1 MRASLLVFLGVI
13 GLAVE
18 GMSLRAPMMRSR
30 ARFGALGSSSVDDF
44 GGGVTTEEAPA
55 AAPVAVEES
64 PMAAAPKGQKLSA
77 REQMSLDAANKLRQE
92 ADEMEFALRE
102 EARAKGMPED
112 VINKLVPKSSTTK
125 TKAAQKLEEK
135 VTGVK
140 ATPKPAAT
148 TSEAKPVAPALPSSQ
163 IRQKLGYLNTG
174 DAVRFTSELDRLKDK
189 GMLRLWNSHEEKL
202 SGARF
207 SVNNYQLKENAK
219 IEPQDLKLDDVG
231 YDYQKTFLVSLAV
244 ASVFGIGSSLIPEDF
259 GALGFVL
266 GYASALFPI
275 LIVGIGSIAPGLIGD
290 ILNRVKL
297 ASDAEAKD
305 RFIAANAGKMLVG
318 YVMGLPVSKFA
329 SSGPS
334 NSVDFFQLRPS
345 GNEESDRKMF
355 SENKFKQ
362 ADIARSS
369 AVCLASSVAECMGYE
384 SASGNS
390 PGDVNTLYELMQACE
405 PKLEGERLQDHIR
418 WSALEAYKI
427 INDYPEEYQ
436 RLIKAFS
443 ENLPMEE
450 CIACLEG
457 TGDVLARESS
467 E

>member
-1 MRASLLVFLGVI
+1 MRALLVLLGVI
-13 GLAVE
+13 SLLAVKVQA
-18 GMSLRAPMMRSR
+18 LRAPMMRSQR
-30 ARFGALGSSSVDDF
+30 RFVTLRSSNVDEFGAGGATTEAVPESSV
-44 GGGVTTEEAPA
+44 V
-55 AAPVAVEES
+55 VEES
-64 PMAAAPKGQKLSA
+64 SESTTPKGQKLSA
-77 REQMSLDAANKLRQE
+77 REQMALDAANKLRQE

-125 TKAAQKLEEK
+125 SKAAQKLEEK

-148 TSEAKPVAPALPSSQ
+148 TSDAKPVGPTLPSSQ

-174 DAVRFTSELDRLKDK
+174 DAVRFSSELDRLKDK
-189 GMLRLWNSHEEKL
+189 GLLRLWNSHEDKL

-207 SVNNYQLKENAK
+207 SVNNYQLKEKAK

-259 GALGFVL
+259 GPLGFLL

-290 ILNRVKL
+290 ILNRIKL
-297 ASDAEAKD
+297 ASDAEAKE

-318 YVMGLPVSKFA
+318 YVMGLPVSRFA

-345 GNEESDRKMF
+345 GNEEADRKIF

-427 INDYPEEYQ
+427 IDEHPEEYQ

-457 TGDVLARESS
+457 TGDVLARD
-467 E
+467 